1 MQIYDNLFRR
11 NVVRSSVS
19 KEATSLTLTPNYS
32 TQSTLYN
39 ISKCSDSYEMFYKDY
54 VFEEFSEQEKICLDM
69 TSSFHV

>member
-39 ISKCSDSYEMFYKDY
+39 ISKCSHSYEMFYKDD
-54 VFEEFSEQEKICLDM
+54 VFEEFS
-69 TSSFHV
+69 